1 MQQSTTNELSK
12 EEMAAYEAPFP
23 SFIYMAGPRTL
34 PSMNAGL
41 IGQQLPA
48 WESLKKFEKPFI
60 SFIGLKDNLLGR
72 PSIQEKWINSVP
84 GAKGQDHE
92 QFENANHFIQDD
104 IGEIMAD
111 RVHKFIVKNP
121 M

>member
-1 MQQSTTNELSK
+1 
-12 EEMAAYEAPFP
+12 
-23 SFIYMAGPRTL
+23 
-34 PSMNAGL
+34 MNVGL
-41 IGQQLPA
+41 VGQQLPA

-60 SFIGLKDNLLGR
+60 SFIGLQDNLLGR

-92 QFENANHFIQDD
+92 QFENANHFIQED

-111 RVHKFIVKNP
+111 RVHKFIKKNP
-121 M
+121 I